1 QKPGMLALLLPGQQL
16 LEFVYNNEEVSLEA
30 TKPDLVKTTK
40 VRKSE
45 ENKVFNAYVQFITE
59 KRTKNQELALQR
71 DKLDKGSAEYKKLDD
86 EISMLNKE
94 VKDYQNKLV
103 ADHPDMLVGKMIYM
117 SMDIEIP

>member
-1 QKPGMLALLLPGQQL
+1 
-16 LEFVYNNEEVSLEA
+16 
-30 TKPDLVKTTK
+30 
-40 VRKSE
+40 
-45 ENKVFNAYVQFITE
+45 
-59 KRTKNQELALQR
+59 RTKNQEPALQR

-117 SMDIEIP
+117 SMDIEIPEPPKNEKGEIIDSSFSYNYFRDHYFDHIDFKDDRLVNTPIFHNKLEY